1 MAFCR
6 YCGRKLEDGE
16 VCTCQ
21 QTQQNQAP
29 QQAPQQAAPQQNV
42 QQAAPQQAAAQPGAA
57 PAVSVQGKQ
66 VLDALL
72 KDLIDLVKAPGTSA
86 QGYVRRGD
94 VTVSVIFLLL
104 QGICSA
110 IFALFCI
117 GKINSLVALGGSM
130 TQNIKFS
137 GVGAFF
143 LTLLYTVIFE
153 AILAGLYFAVGKL
166 LGGQLRFQEAL
177 SIVSMRSVILV
188 PMILV
193 SCLVFLL
200 NISAGIVFY
209 YCAGALAGVTFLVAG
224 SSGIANL
231 SPNRKVYLNLI
242 VTVIFVLIFLFLG
255 TKLLPSYVPSSLRE
269 FFSVDNL
276 MNLANY
282 M

>member
-21 QTQQNQAP
+21 QAQQNQA
-29 QQAPQQAAPQQNV
+29 QAQ
-42 QQAAPQQAAAQPGAA
+42 QQAAPQQAAPQPGAA
-57 PAVSVQGKQ
+57 PAVSAQGKQ
-66 VLDALL
+66 VMDALL
-72 KDLIDLVKAPGTSA
+72 KDLVGLVKAPATTA
-86 QGYVRRGD
+86 PGYVRRGD

-117 GKINSLVALGGSM
+117 GKINSLIALGGSM

-153 AILAGLYFAVGKL
+153 AVLAGLYFGVGKL

-188 PMILV
+188 PVILV

-209 YCAGALAGVTFLVAG
+209 YFAGALAGVIFLVAG
-224 SSGIANL
+224 SNGIANL
-231 SPNRKVYLNLI
+231 TPDRKVYLNLI
-242 VTVIFVLIFLFLG
+242 VTVVFTLIFLFLG

-269 FFSVDNL
+269 FFSTDNL
-276 MNLANY
+276 MNMLSN

>member
-29 QQAPQQAAPQQNV
+29 QQVAPQQNV

-66 VLDALL
+66 VLDTLL

-117 GKINSLVALGGSM
+117 GKINSLIALGGSM

-153 AILAGLYFAVGKL
+153 AVLAGLYFGVGKL

-188 PMILV
+188 PVILV

-209 YCAGALAGVTFLVAG
+209 YFAGALAGVIFLVAG
-224 SSGIANL
+224 SNGIANL
-231 SPNRKVYLNLI
+231 TPDRKVYLNLI
-242 VTVIFVLIFLFLG
+242 VTVVFTLIFLFLG

-269 FFSVDNL
+269 FFSTDNL
-276 MNLANY
+276 MNMLSN

>member
-16 VCTCQ
+16 ICTCQ
-21 QTQQNQAP
+21 QAQQNQA
-29 QQAPQQAAPQQNV
+29 QAQQQAAPQQNV
-42 QQAAPQQAAAQPGAA
+42 QYQAPQQAAAQPGGA

-117 GKINSLVALGGSM
+117 GKINSLIALGGSM

-153 AILAGLYFAVGKL
+153 AVLAGLYFGVGKL

-188 PMILV
+188 PVILV

-209 YCAGALAGVTFLVAG
+209 YFAGALAGVIFLVAG

-231 SPNRKVYLNLI
+231 TPDRKVYLNLI
-242 VTVIFVLIFLFLG
+242 VTVVFTLIFLFLG

-269 FFSVDNL
+269 FFSTDNL
-276 MNLANY
+276 MNMLSN

>member
-21 QTQQNQAP
+21 QAQQNQA
-29 QQAPQQAAPQQNV
+29 QAQQQAAPQQNV
-42 QQAAPQQAAAQPGAA
+42 QQAAPQQAAPQPGAA

-72 KDLIDLVKAPGTSA
+72 KDLVGLVKAPATTAS
-86 QGYVRRGD
+86 GYVRRGD

-117 GKINSLVALGGSM
+117 GKINGLIALGGNM

-143 LTLLYTVIFE
+143 LTLLYTVLFE
-153 AILAGLYFAVGKL
+153 AVLAGLYFGVGKL

-188 PMILV
+188 PVILV

-200 NISAGIVFY
+200 NIAAGIVFY
-209 YCAGALAGVTFLVAG
+209 YCAGALAGVVFLMAG
-224 SSGIANL
+224 SNGIANL
-231 SPNRKVYLNLI
+231 TPDRKVYLNLI
-242 VTVIFVLIFLFLG
+242 AIVIFTLIFLFLG

-269 FFSVDNL
+269 FFSTDNL
-276 MNLANY
+276 MNMLSN

>member
-1 MAFCR
+1 M
-6 YCGRKLEDGE
+6 EDGE

-21 QTQQNQAP
+21 QAQQNQA
-29 QQAPQQAAPQQNV
+29 QAQQQAAPQQNV
-42 QQAAPQQAAAQPGAA
+42 QYQAPQQAAPQPGAA
-57 PAVSVQGKQ
+57 PAVSAQGKQ
-66 VLDALL
+66 VMDALL
-72 KDLIDLVKAPGTSA
+72 KDLVGLVKAPATTA
-86 QGYVRRGD
+86 PGYVRRGD

-117 GKINSLVALGGSM
+117 GKINSLIALGGSM

-153 AILAGLYFAVGKL
+153 AVLAGLYFGVGKL

-188 PMILV
+188 PVILV

-209 YCAGALAGVTFLVAG
+209 YFAGALAGVIFLVAG
-224 SSGIANL
+224 SNGIANL
-231 SPNRKVYLNLI
+231 TPDRKVYLNLI
-242 VTVIFVLIFLFLG
+242 VTVVFTLIFLFLG

-269 FFSVDNL
+269 FFSTDNL
-276 MNLANY
+276 MNMLSN

>member
-21 QTQQNQAP
+21 QAQQNQA
-29 QQAPQQAAPQQNV
+29 QVQQQAAPQQNV
-42 QQAAPQQAAAQPGAA
+42 QQAAPQQAAPQPGAA

-72 KDLIDLVKAPGTSA
+72 KDLVDLVKAPATTAS
-86 QGYVRRGD
+86 GYVRRGD

-117 GKINSLVALGGSM
+117 GKINGLIALGGNM

-143 LTLLYTVIFE
+143 LTLLYTVLFE
-153 AILAGLYFAVGKL
+153 AVLAGLYFGVGKL

-188 PMILV
+188 PVILV

-200 NISAGIVFY
+200 NIAAGIVFY
-209 YCAGALAGVTFLVAG
+209 YCAGALAGVVFLMAG
-224 SSGIANL
+224 SNGIANL

-242 VTVIFVLIFLFLG
+242 AIVIFTLIFLFLG

>member
-21 QTQQNQAP
+21 QAQQNQA
-29 QQAPQQAAPQQNV
+29 QAPQQAAPQ
-42 QQAAPQQAAAQPGAA
+42 PGAA
-57 PAVSVQGKQ
+57 PVVSAQGKQ
-66 VLDALL
+66 VMDALL
-72 KDLIDLVKAPGTSA
+72 KDLVGLVKAPATTA
-86 QGYVRRGD
+86 PGYVRRGD

-117 GKINSLVALGGSM
+117 GKINSLIALGGSM

-153 AILAGLYFAVGKL
+153 AVLVGLYFGVGKL

-188 PMILV
+188 PVILI
-193 SCLVFLL
+193 SCLVF
-200 NISAGIVFY
+200 Y
-209 YCAGALAGVTFLVAG
+209 YFAGALAGVIFLVAG
-224 SSGIANL
+224 SNGIVNL
-231 SPNRKVYLNLI
+231 TPDRKVYLNLI
-242 VTVIFVLIFLFLG
+242 VTVVFTLIFLFLG

-269 FFSVDNL
+269 FFSTDNL
-276 MNLANY
+276 MNILSN

>member
-21 QTQQNQAP
+21 QAQQNQA
-29 QQAPQQAAPQQNV
+29 QAQQQAAPQQNV
-42 QQAAPQQAAAQPGAA
+42 QYQAPQQAAPQPGAA
-57 PAVSVQGKQ
+57 PAVSAQGKQ
-66 VLDALL
+66 VVDALL
-72 KDLIDLVKAPGTSA
+72 KDLVDLVKAPATTA
-86 QGYVRRGD
+86 PGYVRRGD

-117 GKINSLVALGGSM
+117 GKINSLIALGGNM

-143 LTLLYTVIFE
+143 LTVLYTVIFE
-153 AILAGLYFAVGKL
+153 AVLAGLYFGVGKL

-188 PMILV
+188 PVILV

-209 YCAGALAGVTFLVAG
+209 YFAGALAGVVFLVAG

-231 SPNRKVYLNLI
+231 SPNRKIYLNLI
-242 VTVIFVLIFLFLG
+242 VTVVFTLIFLFLG

-269 FFSVDNL
+269 FFSTDNL
-276 MNLANY
+276 MNMLRN

>member
-21 QTQQNQAP
+21 QAQQNQT
-29 QQAPQQAAPQQNV
+29 QAQQQAAPQQNV
-42 QQAAPQQAAAQPGAA
+42 QYQAPQQAAPQPGAA
-57 PAVSVQGKQ
+57 PAVSAQGKQ
-66 VLDALL
+66 VMDALL
-72 KDLIDLVKAPGTSA
+72 KDLAGLVKAPTTTA
-86 QGYVRRGD
+86 PGYVRRGD

-117 GKINSLVALGGSM
+117 GKINSLIALGGSM

-153 AILAGLYFAVGKL
+153 AVLAGLYFGVGKL

-188 PMILV
+188 PVILV

-209 YCAGALAGVTFLVAG
+209 YFAGALAGVIFLVAG
-224 SSGIANL
+224 SNGIANL
-231 SPNRKVYLNLI
+231 TPDRKVYLNLI
-242 VTVIFVLIFLFLG
+242 VTVVFTLIFLFLG

-269 FFSVDNL
+269 FFSTDNL
-276 MNLANY
+276 MNMLSN

>member
-21 QTQQNQAP
+21 QAQQNQA
-29 QQAPQQAAPQQNV
+29 QAQQQAAPQQNV
-42 QQAAPQQAAAQPGAA
+42 QYQAPQQAAPQPGAA

-117 GKINSLVALGGSM
+117 GKINSLIALGGSM

-153 AILAGLYFAVGKL
+153 AVLAGLYFGVGKL

-188 PMILV
+188 PVILV

-209 YCAGALAGVTFLVAG
+209 YFAGALAGVIFLVAG
-224 SSGIANL
+224 SNGIANL
-231 SPNRKVYLNLI
+231 TPDRKVYLNLI
-242 VTVIFVLIFLFLG
+242 VTVVFTLIFLFLG

-269 FFSVDNL
+269 FFSTDNL
-276 MNLANY
+276 MNMLSN

>member
-21 QTQQNQAP
+21 QAQQNQA
-29 QQAPQQAAPQQNV
+29 QVQQAAPQQNV
-42 QQAAPQQAAAQPGAA
+42 QQAASQQAAPEPGAA

-72 KDLIDLVKAPGTSA
+72 KDLADLVKAPATTAS
-86 QGYVRRGD
+86 GYVRRGD

-117 GKINSLVALGGSM
+117 GKINGLIALGGNM
-130 TQNIKFS
+130 TQNINFS

-143 LTLLYTVIFE
+143 LTLLYTVLFE
-153 AILAGLYFAVGKL
+153 VVLAGLYFGVGKL

-188 PMILV
+188 PVILV

-200 NISAGIVFY
+200 NIAAGIVFY
-209 YCAGALAGVTFLVAG
+209 YCAGALAGVVFLMAG
-224 SSGIANL
+224 SNGIANL

-242 VTVIFVLIFLFLG
+242 AIVIFTLIFLFLG
-255 TKLLPSYVPSSLRE
+255 TKLLPSYVPSSLRQ
-269 FFSVDNL
+269 FFSTDNL
-276 MNLANY
+276 MNMLNNL
-282 M
+282 